1 MVKKVRL
8 KGGDHKGSDRG
19 KHRRHSGYR
28 AGDNWVV
35 CDVCGCDVYASEAK
49 ERWDGLVVCRQD
61 WEPRQEQDFVRARQD
76 KIAADGLVRP
86 AGPDDYDSIPEPPYN
101 PGGGGGEYP
110 PCNEYPKTGTLVG
123 TCFRTTL

>member
-19 KHRRHSGYR
+19 KHRRNAGYR

-35 CDVCGCDVYASEAK
+35 CDVCGCDVYSSEAK
-49 ERWDGLVVCRQD
+49 VRWDGLVCCKQD

-86 AGPDDYDSIPEPPYN
+86 PGEDVFLPDLPYN
-101 PGGGGGEYP
+101 PDGGGGVYP
-110 PCNEYPKTGTLVG
+110 PEHPNTGPLVG
-123 TCFRTTL
+123 VCFVTLKG